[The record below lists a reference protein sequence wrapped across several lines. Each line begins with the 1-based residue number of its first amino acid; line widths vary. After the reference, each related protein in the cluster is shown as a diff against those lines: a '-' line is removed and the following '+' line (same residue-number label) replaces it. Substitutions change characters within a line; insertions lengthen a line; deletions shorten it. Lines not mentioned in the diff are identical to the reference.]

1 MPEFE
6 DTNNPDNK
14 EVNYIPST
22 DAKPRS
28 RRRSGGFKNDYSTSG
43 NPSIGEVDPSVIQPD
58 ANLEKEEAS
67 SQPEVAQSESSEP
80 ISNESPVSKAE
91 KSAPKVS
98 PRQAT
103 QSAPLGQETLRVI
116 QELEEKIASK
126 KQAREARRKERPARN
141 YKSKKK
147 ISLVGSFVNFLKSL
161 FGIKPKKKYNKRGR
175 RPNYK
180 NQKRYPRKRN

>member
-6 DTNNPDNK
+6 DTNNQDNK
-14 EVNYIPST
+14 EVNYIPSK

-28 RRRSGGFKNDYSTSG
+28 RRRSGGFKNDYSASK
-43 NPSIGEVDPSVIQPD
+43 NPSIGEVDPSVIQPE
-58 ANLEKEEAS
+58 ANLEKEEAP
-67 SQPEVAQSESSEP
+67 SQPKVAKSDPSEP
-80 ISNESPVSKAE
+80 ISNESPAYEAE
-91 KSAPKVS
+91 KAAPKAS

-103 QSAPLGQETLRVI
+103 HSAPLGQETLRVI

-126 KQAREARRKERPARN
+126 KQARDERRKERPARN

-147 ISLVGSFVNFLKSL
+147 TGIVGSFVNFLKSL
-161 FGIKPKKKYNKRGR
+161 LGINPKKKYHKRSR

-180 NQKRYPRKRN
+180 NQKRYTRKRN